1 VVCFGTG
8 ELSETSEVSEMG
20 VKTRTQQG
28 YKYLIVWEKLVEI
41 RKLVYDINRRFPK
54 SEHRR
59 VSQMNDAA
67 RSAKQNVQEGY
78 FRSTAEFIRALTIS
92 QGSLGELV
100 GDLEDCLEDGLISR
114 EEFDHLNELCN
125 KTLYLLGKLIDSLR
139 KKL

>member
-1 VVCFGTG
+1 MG
-8 ELSETSEVSEMG
+8 EMSE
-20 VKTRTQQG
+20 KTRTKQG
-28 YKYLIVWEKLVEI
+28 YKYLIVWKKLTEI
-41 RKLVYDINRRFPK
+41 RKSVYSITRRFPK
-54 SEHRR
+54 GEHRR

-92 QGSLGELV
+92 QGSLGELI

-114 EEFDHLNELCN
+114 EEFDHLNGLCN
-125 KTLYLLGKLIDSLR
+125 KALYLLGKLVDSLR